1 MGYEVDYNE
10 NNNKKPLTHYIKNFL
25 VGFLLIVILLLLLVW
40 IFPTNSTIQ
49 KLLNSNKEETNEFS
63 NYFQENINLLKD
75 VAESYF
81 TLERL
86 PKNEGDKVRITLGEM
101 LEKKLLIN
109 LSDDKGKMC
118 NIDNTYV
125 EVTKK
130 KTEYEMKIY
139 LSCGDDEDYVIVYL
153 GCYDYCSNYV
163 CEKKTTTKTTTT
175 KTTNNNNK
183 STPTPTPVTKHY
195 CKVVNNKYYDNKGN
209 VVTKSAYKK
218 ACKNIPPTTK
228 YYCKVVNNKYYDN
241 KGNVVTKSAYE
252 KACKKYQYLYKKKVE
267 ATYSNWS
274 DWSKEKEYNPNNN
287 NIVWGKQELVWNEK
301 YGYAN
306 ITHNKKQYRNDTTK
320 PIFGKDELIKTSL
333 TSKRWT
339 CKNYY
344 YYINQTTGKTYKA
357 TDWKYQGK
365 ITRGYVPKN
374 TNTVKYEYV
383 GFDFDACASNCTLK
397 PMYIFKKYT
406 RSATVSS
413 TSKKTLEAECSELLE
428 REVPIYTTVS
438 RIIGYEQKTV
448 TVTTTER
455 VYYYHT
461 KTRTLKSKAQTYK
474 VWSNS
479 SNDKKLIK
487 QGYKYTGTKQE
498 IK

>member
-10 NNNKKPLTHYIKNFL
+10 NNKRPLTHYIKNFL

-40 IFPTNSTIQ
+40 IFPTNSSIQ
-49 KLLNSNKEETNEFS
+49 KLLNSNKEETEEFS

-75 VAESYF
+75 IAESYF

-86 PKNEGDKVRITLGEM
+86 PQNEGDKVKITLGEM
-101 LEKKLLIN
+101 LEKKLLVN

-118 NIDNTYV
+118 STDNTYV

-163 CEKKTTTKTTTT
+163 CEKKTTTTTASKTSTTKTTTT
-175 KTTNNNNK
+175 V
-183 STPTPTPVTKHY
+183 TPTTKYY
-195 CKVVNNKYYDNKGN
+195 CKVVKNKYYDNKGN
-209 VVTKSAYKK
+209 VVTKAAYEK
-218 ACKNIPPTTK
+218 ACKNTTPTTK

-241 KGNVVTKSAYE
+241 KGNSVTKTAYE
-252 KACKKYQYLYKKKVE
+252 KACKKYQYLYEKKVE
-267 ATYSNWS
+267 AIYSDWS
-274 DWSKEKEYNPNNN
+274 DWSKDKEYDPNNN
-287 NIVWGKQELVWNEK
+287 NITWGKQELVWNEK

-306 ITHNKKQYRNDTTK
+306 VTVNKKQYVNDTTK
-320 PIFGKDELIKTSL
+320 PIFGKAELVKTSL
-333 TSKRWT
+333 TSKKWT

-344 YYINQTTGKTYKA
+344 YYINQTSGGTLYQASSWT
-357 TDWKYQGK
+357 YQGK
-365 ITRGYVPKN
+365 VQLTYVPTN
-374 TNTVKYEYV
+374 TDTVKYEYV

-397 PMYIFKKYT
+397 PVYLFKKYT
-406 RSATVSS
+406 RTVKNVTTKSKS
-413 TSKKTLEAECSELLE
+413 TLQAECAELE
-428 REVPIYTTVS
+428 ETEVPIYTQVS
-438 RIIGYEQKTV
+438 RLIGYEQKTV
-448 TVTTTER
+448 TTSTTKK

-479 SNDKKLIK
+479 SNDTKLIK

>member
-1 MGYEVDYNE
+1 MGYETEYNE
-10 NNNKKPLTHYIKNFL
+10 NNKKPLTHYIKNFL

-118 NIDNTYV
+118 NLDDTYV

-153 GCYDYCSNYV
+153 GCYDYCSTYV

-175 KTTNNNNK
+175 KITNNN
-183 STPTPTPVTKHY
+183 TTPRPTPT
-195 CKVVNNKYYDNKGN
+195 
-209 VVTKSAYKK
+209 
-218 ACKNIPPTTK
+218 PTTK

-252 KACKKYQYLYKKKVE
+252 KACKKYQYLYEKKVE
-267 ATYSNWS
+267 ATYSKWS
-274 DWSKEKEYNPNNN
+274 DWSNEKEYDPNNN

-344 YYINQTTGKTYKA
+344 YYINQTTGNTYKA
-357 TDWKYQGK
+357 TAWKYQGK
-365 ITRGYVPKN
+365 VTLGYVPKN
-374 TNTVKYEYV
+374 TNTEKYVYV
-383 GFDFDACASNCTLK
+383 GFNFDACASNCTLK
-397 PMYIFKKYT
+397 PMYIFKKYI

-413 TSKKTLEAECSELLE
+413 TSKKALEAECSELVE
-428 REVPIYTTVS
+428 KQVPIYTTVS
-438 RIIGYEQKTV
+438 RIIGYGKKTV

-455 VYYYHT
+455 IYYYHT
-461 KTRTLKSKAQTYK
+461 KTRTIKSKAQTYK

-479 SNDKKLIK
+479 SNDTKLIK

>member
-301 YGYAN
+301 NGAVKAYVKDLNQPVWRNSYTKLLGYY
-306 ITHNKKQYRNDTTK
+306 KQYLCDGYTYYRDSATNTTYETGSYAYVKTVTGASSIPSDTANTK
-320 PIFGKDELIKTSL
+320 YVLDNVKVELCSDCSIKPTPVYSYKVYTRTSNAITKTEDEL
-333 TSKRWT
+333 RAT
-339 CKNYY
+339 CN
-344 YYINQTTGKTYKA
+344 
-357 TDWKYQGK
+357 
-365 ITRGYVPKN
+365 
-374 TNTVKYEYV
+374 VKEY
-383 GFDFDACASNCTLK
+383 S
-397 PMYIFKKYT
+397 
-406 RSATVSS
+406 
-413 TSKKTLEAECSELLE
+413 
-428 REVPIYTTVS
+428 VPIYGLEYKLE
-438 RIIGYEQKTV
+438 GYVKVATYIPV
-448 TVTTTER
+448 
-455 VYYYHT
+455 YHT
-461 KTRTLKSKAQTYK
+461 KTRTLIKDAYTSTL
-474 VWSNS
+474 WSS
-479 SNDKKLIK
+479 SNNDQSLIK
-487 QGYKYTGTKQE
+487 QGYVYTGVKRE
-498 IK
+498 VK